1 MARGIGDFYCE
12 YYDDYEGLNFNIV
25 GGLLMGISFVCFT
38 MSNYVQNIV
47 VNKILIIYKMKQ
59 TKKVLI
65 NKKKVL
71 TRRRREK
78 HKKTRKNKRH
88 VGGGFLLPIWQSML
102 LEINDL
108 YGVNQELTS
117 TIRKNLNGMPP
128 EEKDPW
134 AGGGGK
140 LRRKKYKGKS
150 KGKSKRKVK

>member
-1 MARGIGDFYCE
+1 
-12 YYDDYEGLNFNIV
+12 
-25 GGLLMGISFVCFT
+25 
-38 MSNYVQNIV
+38 
-47 VNKILIIYKMKQ
+47 MKQ
-59 TKKVLI
+59 TKKVLR

-71 TRRRREK
+71 TRRLREK
-78 HKKTRKNKRH
+78 HKKSRKNTRH
-88 VGGGFLLPIWQSML
+88 VGGGFLLPIWQGML

-140 LRRKKYKGKS
+140 VRRRKS
-150 KGKSKRKVK
+150 KRKSKRKVK